1 MEECRLGLAGMGFVS
16 PAAWRLKARN
26 GCVRNR
32 REGGVFRVATAMS
45 VTPEGEAEVSG
56 SGRTPHWLGRKHREE
71 TKKKISL
78 ANKGN
83 TPWNKGR
90 KHSDETR
97 RKIAERTRAA
107 MLRPEMREK
116 MRKVNVGRKQTVETR
131 EKIKVKIRESNAMK
145 ALREGAKVR
154 KGRVQ
159 VPSLISEFT
168 SGTVPFEYREDV
180 KNKLNAYINESL
192 EDEEFRESLNELYE
206 GSSTESRGR
215 NRVGRQL
222 SDETREKLSKKIKE
236 MWADPDYR
244 ERVVGGMRS
253 KLRVNGRKPL
263 SAEHRARIRESLL
276 TYNATR
282 SGKERDPIAEA
293 EAEKAIEEK
302 RIRLEAKRKQRLEA
316 REQAKLDRKKAREEN
331 KQRELLRIEKDKSLV
346 EVLRSSGALP
356 EPETPGK
363 IDVSQIQLTK
373 DTPLEFPEIHLDF
386 ESDNDHVTTVHA
398 KRKGRGSRREDDLD
412 ISTIKDK
419 ELAEDEEE
427 FDEDYDEEDEDWD
440 EYEEEEL
447 LRTLQSKANRS
458 SSPQDAGE
466 KKNVYVYIDGRAF
479 AVDEATGE
487 KIPALKVSER

>member
-1 MEECRLGLAGMGFVS
+1 
-16 PAAWRLKARN
+16 
-26 GCVRNR
+26 
-32 REGGVFRVATAMS
+32 MS
-45 VTPEGEAEVSG
+45 VTPEEKEEVSG

-71 TKKKISL
+71 TKQKISL

-116 MRKVNVGRKQTVETR
+116 MRKVNMGRKQTVETR
-131 EKIKVKIRESNAMK
+131 EKIKVKIRESNAVK
-145 ALREGAKVR
+145 ALRKGAKVR
-154 KGRVQ
+154 KGRFH

-168 SGTVPFEYREDV
+168 SGTVPFEYHEAV

-192 EDEEFRESLNELYE
+192 EDNEFKESLNELYE
-206 GSSTESRGR
+206 GSSTENSAR

-222 SDETREKLSKKIKE
+222 SDATREKLSKKIKE

-253 KLRVNGRKPL
+253 KLRMNGRKPL
-263 SAEHRARIRESLL
+263 SVEHRARIRESLL

-282 SGKERDPIAEA
+282 SGKERNPIAEA
-293 EAEKAIEEK
+293 EAERAMEEK
-302 RIRLEAKRKQRLEA
+302 RIRLEAKRKQRMEA
-316 REQAKLDRKKAREEN
+316 REQARLDRKKARKEN

-356 EPETPGK
+356 EPETAGK
-363 IDVSQIQLTK
+363 IDVSQIHLTR

-386 ESDNDHVTTVHA
+386 ESDDDHVTTVHA
-398 KRKGRGSRREDDLD
+398 KRKSKGSRREDDLD
-412 ISTIKDK
+412 INTIKDR
-419 ELAEDEEE
+419 ELAEDEDEE
-427 FDEDYDEEDEDWD
+427 DEDYDEEDEDWD
-440 EYEEEEL
+440 DYEEEEL
-447 LRTLQSKANRS
+447 LRTLQAKANRS
-458 SSPQDAGE
+458 SSSQDTGE
-466 KKNVYVYIDGRAF
+466 KKSVYVYIDGRAF

-487 KIPALKVSER
+487 KIPAMKGSER

>member
-1 MEECRLGLAGMGFVS
+1 
-16 PAAWRLKARN
+16 
-26 GCVRNR
+26 
-32 REGGVFRVATAMS
+32 MS
-45 VTPEGEAEVSG
+45 ATPETGAEGSG

-71 TKKKISL
+71 TKQKISL

-116 MRKVNVGRKQTVETR
+116 MRKVNVGRKQSVETR
-131 EKIKVKIRESNAMK
+131 EKIKVKIRDSNAVK
-145 ALREGAKVR
+145 ALRKGAKVR
-154 KGRVQ
+154 KGAFQ

-168 SGTVPFEYREDV
+168 SGAVPFEYREDV
-180 KNKLNAYINESL
+180 KKKLNAYINESL
-192 EDEEFRESLNELYE
+192 KDEEFKESLNGLYE
-206 GSSTESRGR
+206 GSSTASAGR

-222 SDETREKLSKKIKE
+222 SEETREKLSKKIKE
-236 MWADPDYR
+236 MWANPDYR

-253 KLRVNGRKPL
+253 KLRVTGRKPL
-263 SAEHRARIRESLL
+263 SVEHRARIRESLL

-293 EAEKAIEEK
+293 EAKKAMEEK
-302 RIRLEAKRKQRLEA
+302 RIRLEAKRKQRQQA

-373 DTPLEFPEIHLDF
+373 DTDIEFPEIHLDF
-386 ESDNDHVTTVHA
+386 ESGNDHVTTVHA
-398 KRKGRGSRREDDLD
+398 KRGRDSRREDDLD
-412 ISTIKDK
+412 INTIKDK
-419 ELAEDEEE
+419 ELAEDEED
-427 FDEDYDEEDEDWD
+427 FDEDYYDEDDDWD

-447 LRTLQSKANRS
+447 LRALQAKGNRLS
-458 SSPQDAGE
+458 ASQDAGE

-479 AVDEATGE
+479 AVDETTGE
-487 KIPALKVSER
+487 KIPALNLSER